1 MYVSYNDTV
10 AISVNDW
17 ITAGLTKNI
26 FEHDSKRGDL
36 KIVRRGI
43 NGNTLIDVRSI
54 RRPDR
59 RAKIEA
65 AFGKIEEK
73 AKVVP
78 FLNRIRPDQKA
89 KEFFDSYTY
98 GEGKHLD
105 ERLKTVYCN
114 SAAVLNAL
122 HEVYREHRAARLSAG
137 SRVNHGKFMEAAARF
152 VKESLPEWPH
162 SLPKSVKRLGIVF
175 KGYLKDGYVTLVSG
189 KLGNQS
195 SEKLNEAGQRWVL
208 ARWATPIDK
217 LGLSRLFAEY
227 NVKAAIEGWKPLKSE
242 QTLRNYLER
251 PDIKVLWYGAR
262 RGELKAKEAFV
273 PQHRTLLASCRDANW
288 YGDGTKLNY
297 FYRDENGK
305 IATCNVYEVVDEYS
319 ECLLGFAVSKTE
331 DFAAQYKAYRMALD
345 FSGQKPFQVTFD
357 NQGGHKKLASEKFFA
372 KMAHLCIGTQPYN
385 GKSKTIESIF
395 KRFQEG
401 YLRRDWF
408 FTGMNI
414 TTHKA
419 ESRLNAEMLA
429 ANKGSLPTLQEAV
442 KIYEQRRREWNQA
455 PHPKTGRPRIE
466 MYYSSRNERCTPIQ
480 LWERIDLFGL
490 MTAKPVVFRASGI
503 EIQVQGI
510 KYAYDVLG
518 PDGFTDMEFRKKHT
532 GGRFYLEY
540 DPDDLSTVALYQEMP
555 GGDKKF
561 VALASKYIHIHRAKQ
576 DQTDQDHRIIA
587 RRDAA
592 NKDMREEIQERIE
605 GIMEAEGLHPSQHG
619 LNMPQPRMNRG
630 KRKGGRLSGDIL
642 GRMAKKESNLVAVD
656 ADGATDEFNGY

>member
-1 MYVSYNDTV
+1 MYTVYDNKICVST
-10 AISVNDW
+10 SDW
-17 ITAGLTKNI
+17 IAAGIPYDSFKW
-26 FEHDSKRGDL
+26 DSKCGDL

-73 AKVVP
+73 ANVVP

-105 ERLKTVYCN
+105 ERLKTAYCN

-175 KGYLKDGYVTLVSG
+175 KEYLKDGYVTLVSG

-217 LGLSRLFAEY
+217 LSLSQLFAEY
-227 NVKAAIEGWKPLKSE
+227 NVKAAIEGWKPLRSE

-251 PDIKVLWYGAR
+251 PDIKALWYGAR

-297 FYRDENGK
+297 FYRDEDGK
-305 IATCNVYEVVDEYS
+305 VSTCNVYEVVDEYS
-319 ECLLGFAVSKTE
+319 ECLLGFAISKTE
-331 DFAAQYKAYRMALD
+331 DFAVQYKAYRMALD

-357 NQGGHKKLASEKFFA
+357 NQGGHKKLVSEQFFA

-401 YLRRDWF
+401 FLHRDWF

-414 TTHKA
+414 TARKA
-419 ESRLNAEMLA
+419 ESRMNEEMFT
-429 ANKGSLPTLQEAV
+429 ANKENLPTLSEVV

-518 PDGFTDMEFRKKHT
+518 ADGFTDMEFRKKHT
-532 GGRFYLEY
+532 GEKFYVEY
-540 DPDDLSTVALYQEMP
+540 DPDDLSTVALYREVS

-561 VALASKYIHIHRAKQ
+561 VALAGKYIQIHRAKQ
-576 DQTDQDHRIIA
+576 DQTEQDHRIIA
-587 RRDAA
+587 LRDQA
-592 NKDMREEIQERIE
+592 NKDMREELQERIE

-619 LNMPQPRMNRG
+619 LNMPQPRVNRSG
-630 KRKGGRLSGDIL
+630 RKGSRMQGDFL
-642 GRMAKKESNLVAVD
+642 GRRLKAESNLVAVN
-656 ADGATDEFNGY
+656 GLGETDEFNGY

>member
-1 MYVSYNDTV
+1 MYTIYNNTICVSTSDWV
-10 AISVNDW
+10 A
-17 ITAGLTKNI
+17 AGLPYDSFKW
-26 FEHDSKRGDL
+26 DSKRGDL
-36 KIVRRGI
+36 QIVRRGI

-73 AKVVP
+73 APVIP
-78 FLNRIRPDQKA
+78 FLGRVKPDQKA
-89 KEFFDSYTY
+89 KEFFDNYTY
-98 GEGKHLD
+98 GDGKHLD

-114 SAAVLNAL
+114 GAAVLNAL

-137 SRVNHGKFMEAAARF
+137 SRVSQGYFMEAATKFAQEA
-152 VKESLPEWPH
+152 KESWPH
-162 SLPKSVKRLGIVF
+162 NLPKSAKRLDIVF
-175 KGYLKDGYVTLVSG
+175 KEYLKSGYVSLISG
-189 KLGNQS
+189 KIGNLS
-195 SEKLNEAGQRWVL
+195 AEKLNEAGQQWVL

-217 LGLSRLFAEY
+217 LTLSQLFDAY
-227 NVKAAIEGWKPLKSE
+227 NAKAALEGWQPVKSE
-242 QTLRNYLER
+242 QTLRNFLER
-251 PDIKVLWYGAR
+251 PDIKALWYGAR

-297 FYRDENGK
+297 FYRDEDGK
-305 IATCNVYEVVDEYS
+305 VSTCNVYEVVDEYS
-319 ECLLGFAVSKTE
+319 ECLLGFAISKTE
-331 DFAAQYKAYRMALD
+331 DFAVQYKAYRMALD

-357 NQGGHKKLASEKFFA
+357 NQGGHKKLASEQFFA

-401 YLRRDWF
+401 FLHRDWF

-414 TTHKA
+414 TARKA
-419 ESRLNAEMLA
+419 ESRMNAEMFT
-429 ANKGSLPTLQEAV
+429 ANKENLPTLSEVV

-518 PDGFTDMEFRKKHT
+518 EDGFTDMEFRKKHT
-532 GGRFYLEY
+532 GEKFYVEY
-540 DPDDLSTVALYQEMP
+540 DPDDLSTVALYREVS

-561 VALASKYIHIHRAKQ
+561 VALAGKYIQIHRAKQ
-576 DQTDQDHRIIA
+576 DQTEHDHRIIA
-587 RRDAA
+587 LRDQA
-592 NKDMREEIQERIE
+592 NKDMREELQERIE

-619 LNMPQPRMNRG
+619 LNMPQPRVNRG
-630 KRKGGRLSGDIL
+630 GRKGSRMQGDFL
-642 GRMAKKESNLVAVD
+642 GRRLKAESNLVAVND
-656 ADGATDEFNGY
+656 LGETDEFNGY

>member
-1 MYVSYNDTV
+1 MYTIYNNTICVSTSDWV
-10 AISVNDW
+10 A
-17 ITAGLTKNI
+17 AGLPYDSFKW
-26 FEHDSKRGDL
+26 DSKRGDL
-36 KIVRRGI
+36 QIVRRGI

-73 AKVVP
+73 APVIP
-78 FLNRIRPDQKA
+78 FLGRVKPDQKA
-89 KEFFDSYTY
+89 KEFFDNYTY
-98 GEGKHLD
+98 GDGKHLD

-114 SAAVLNAL
+114 GAAVLNAL

-137 SRVNHGKFMEAAARF
+137 SRVSQGYFMEAATKFAQEA
-152 VKESLPEWPH
+152 KESWPH
-162 SLPKSVKRLGIVF
+162 NLPKSAKRLDIVF
-175 KGYLKDGYVTLVSG
+175 KEYLKSGYVSLISG
-189 KLGNQS
+189 KIGNLS
-195 SEKLNEAGQRWVL
+195 AEKLNEAGQQWVL

-217 LGLSRLFAEY
+217 LTLSQLFDAY
-227 NVKAAIEGWKPLKSE
+227 NAKAVLEGWQPLKSE
-242 QTLRNYLER
+242 QTLRNFLER
-251 PDIKVLWYGAR
+251 PDIKALWYGTR

-297 FYRDENGK
+297 FYRDEDGK
-305 IATCNVYEVVDEYS
+305 VSTCNVYEVVDEYS
-319 ECLLGFAVSKTE
+319 ECLLGFAISKTE
-331 DFAAQYKAYRMALD
+331 DFAVQYKAYRMALD

-357 NQGGHKKLASEKFFA
+357 NQGGHKKLVSEQFFA

-401 YLRRDWF
+401 FLHRDWF

-414 TTHKA
+414 TARKA
-419 ESRLNAEMLA
+419 ESRMNEEMFT
-429 ANKGSLPTLQEAV
+429 ANKENLPTLSEVV

-518 PDGFTDMEFRKKHT
+518 ADGFTDMEFRKKHT
-532 GGRFYLEY
+532 GEKFYVEY
-540 DPDDLSTVALYQEMP
+540 DPDDLSTVALYREVS

-561 VALASKYIHIHRAKQ
+561 VALAGKYIQIHRAKQ
-576 DQTDQDHRIIA
+576 DQTEQDHRIIA
-587 RRDAA
+587 LRDQA
-592 NKDMREEIQERIE
+592 NKDMREELQERIE

-619 LNMPQPRMNRG
+619 LNMPQPRVNRSG
-630 KRKGGRLSGDIL
+630 RKGSRMQGDFL
-642 GRMAKKESNLVAVD
+642 GRRLKAESNLVAVN
-656 ADGATDEFNGY
+656 GLGETDEFNGY

>member
-1 MYVSYNDTV
+1 MYTIYNNTICVSTSDWV
-10 AISVNDW
+10 A
-17 ITAGLTKNI
+17 AGLPYDSFKW
-26 FEHDSKRGDL
+26 DSKRGDL
-36 KIVRRGI
+36 QIVRRGI

-73 AKVVP
+73 APVIP
-78 FLNRIRPDQKA
+78 FLGRVKPDQKA
-89 KEFFDSYTY
+89 KEFFDNYTY
-98 GEGKHLD
+98 GDGKHLD

-114 SAAVLNAL
+114 GAAVLNAL
-122 HEVYREHRAARLSAG
+122 HEVYLEHRAARLSAG
-137 SRVNHGKFMEAAARF
+137 SRVSQGYFMEAATKFAQEA
-152 VKESLPEWPH
+152 KESWPH
-162 SLPKSVKRLGIVF
+162 NLPKSAKRLDIVF
-175 KGYLKDGYVTLVSG
+175 KEYLKSGYVSLISG
-189 KLGNQS
+189 KIGNLS
-195 SEKLNEAGQRWVL
+195 AEKLNEAGQQWVL

-217 LGLSRLFAEY
+217 LTLSQLFDAY
-227 NVKAAIEGWKPLKSE
+227 NAKAVLEGWQPLKSE

-251 PDIKVLWYGAR
+251 PDIKALWYGAR

-297 FYRDENGK
+297 FYRDEDGK
-305 IATCNVYEVVDEYS
+305 VSTCNVYEVVDEYS
-319 ECLLGFAVSKTE
+319 ECLLGFAISKTE
-331 DFAAQYKAYRMALD
+331 DFAVQYKAYRMALD

-357 NQGGHKKLASEKFFA
+357 NQGGHKKLVSEQFFA

-401 YLRRDWF
+401 FLHRDWF

-414 TTHKA
+414 TARKA
-419 ESRLNAEMLA
+419 ESRMNAEMFT
-429 ANKGSLPTLQEAV
+429 ANKENLPTLSEVV

-518 PDGFTDMEFRKKHT
+518 ADGFTDMEFRKKHT
-532 GGRFYLEY
+532 GEKFYVEY
-540 DPDDLSTVALYQEMP
+540 DPDDLSTVALYREVS

-561 VALASKYIHIHRAKQ
+561 VALAGKYIQIHRAKQ
-576 DQTDQDHRIIA
+576 DQTEQDHRIIA
-587 RRDAA
+587 LRDQA
-592 NKDMREEIQERIE
+592 NKDMREELQERIE

-619 LNMPQPRMNRG
+619 LNMPQPRVNRSG
-630 KRKGGRLSGDIL
+630 RKGSRMQGDFL
-642 GRMAKKESNLVAVD
+642 GRRLKAESNLVAVN
-656 ADGATDEFNGY
+656 GLGETDEFNGY